1 MRVVFVSHPK
11 WGHAGSTILR
21 SIQMAEFCRK
31 NIPEHQFS
39 HQTNFDVKDA
49 VVILHKFWLPLIT
62 QKELKTLRDNN
73 VLIAD
78 PIDGYCPIE
87 TDYQWS
93 IHSQQKGHYITH
105 LVDTRI
111 PRGLR
116 TPSEFA
122 IGYYGTLSNTIAPE
136 GVQCVSCYEQGVGIL
151 SKFSAHYTL
160 RQSLIEAFKPPL
172 KIWTAAV
179 CGVPV
184 LTSMDNDVPLYLK
197 DYRYT
202 AHNLDEAKIV
212 LNQMKKEF
220 LSDKWEEAREQVKAT
235 YSDSRVI
242 KDVKEFL
249 DGIA

>member
-11 WGHAGSTILR
+11 WQHAGSTILR
-21 SIQMAEFCRK
+21 SVQMAEFCGK
-31 NIPEHQFS
+31 HIQEHQFS
-39 HQTNFDVKDA
+39 HQTHFDVKDS

-62 QKELKTLRDNN
+62 QKELIALRDSN
-73 VLIAD
+73 VVVAD

-87 TDYQWS
+87 TDYRWS
-93 IHSQQKGHYITH
+93 IHSRQDGHYVTH

-111 PRGLR
+111 PRNLE
-116 TPSEFA
+116 TPKEFS

-136 GVQCVSCYEQGVGIL
+136 GVQCVSCYDHSVGIL

-160 RQSLIEAFKPPL
+160 RHGVRDTHKPPL
-172 KIWTAAV
+172 KVWTAAV

-184 LTSMDNDVPLYLK
+184 LTSMDNDVPRYLK
-197 DYRYT
+197 KYPYVAR
-202 AHNLDEAKIV
+202 NVDEAREMLV
-212 LNQMKKEF
+212 RMKSEF

-235 YSDSRVI
+235 YSDDQVV

-249 DGIA
+249 NGIA